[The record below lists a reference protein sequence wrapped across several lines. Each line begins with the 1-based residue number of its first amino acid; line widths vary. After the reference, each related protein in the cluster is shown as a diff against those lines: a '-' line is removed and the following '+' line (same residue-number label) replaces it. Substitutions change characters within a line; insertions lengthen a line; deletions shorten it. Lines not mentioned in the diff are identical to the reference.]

1 MVGWLAAQQAAQ
13 ARPATPPAFDDLTA
27 CTAAAAAVAVATAAA
42 CRAGEED
49 GEGTELAAGTSK
61 AAAQGEEAGM
71 EPGALEWI
79 QQLEEQAAGAEQEW

>member
-27 CTAAAAAVAVATAAA
+27 CTAAAAVEVATAAA
-42 CRAGEED
+42 GRAGEED
-49 GEGTELAAGTSK
+49 GEGTELAAGASK